1 MVKEP
6 TVISTFAGCGGSS
19 LGYKWA
25 GFRELL
31 AIDFDDNAVETFKLN
46 FPDVLCWKRDIREV
60 TGAEIMAACHI
71 KPGELDVLDG
81 SPPCQGFSTAGK
93 RQVLDPRNDLF
104 REYVRLIKE
113 LQPKVFVMENVSG
126 MVKGT
131 MRGRFIEIMKE
142 LKSTG
147 YNVRA
152 KLMNA
157 KWYEV
162 PQSRE
167 RIIFIGVKDGEPSFP
182 KPMGKIIS
190 VREALGLDSV
200 MATRSQKINPWMDQR
215 GGAATICK
223 MSAGYE
229 VLINTDSELK
239 ESALRPTWQSYR
251 VLNGQEKRKHFSLV
265 QVKGGGPSPTITKD
279 AGNTSTGMIHPYEIR
294 ELTIAE
300 IKRLSSFPDDFQLI
314 GSFHEKW
321 ARIGN
326 AVMPRFMYHIAK
338 NIKEN
343 ILSLRVKGRLK
354 RAAEATVH
362 GRGVAV
368 VASMTATRHRIPRK
382 ICPFNRGFVHSFLY
396 LLRVLYFRSRHKSRQ
411 FFQNQLLRGFSR
423 HQKQPFSLGQNGH
436 LGAFWG
442 RFSSTFGGIDTRLAK
457 ITTFWFNFIGYAVNR
472 CIKLGYDIRRIALEG
487 RSPLP
492 AWESRGA
499 L

>member
-182 KPMGKIIS
+182 KPTGRPITF
-190 VREALGLDSV
+190 R
-200 MATRSQKINPWMDQR
+200 MATDGLSDVCDRPLP
-215 GGAATICK
+215 AALLNYAPHQPN
-223 MSAGYE
+223 SW
-229 VLINTDSELK
+229 NTDRGIYGRYVPSCRSHFSLKWAQWNGVLGTIPKSEIAYSGIVHPSRLRYLNLSELK
-239 ESALRPTWQSYR
+239 RCAT
-251 VLNGQEKRKHFSLV
+251 
-265 QVKGGGPSPTITKD
+265 
-279 AGNTSTGMIHPYEIR
+279 
-294 ELTIAE
+294 
-300 IKRLSSFPDDFQLI
+300 FPDDFVFTDRDN
-314 GSFHEKW
+314 GMK
-321 ARIGN
+321 RIGN

-343 ILSLRVKGRLK
+343 ILHAEILR
-354 RAAEATVH
+354 
-362 GRGVAV
+362 
-368 VASMTATRHRIPRK
+368 RH
-382 ICPFNRGFVHSFLY
+382 HQAL
-396 LLRVLYFRSRHKSRQ
+396 
-411 FFQNQLLRGFSR
+411 FQIHRD
-423 HQKQPFSLGQNGH
+423 
-436 LGAFWG
+436 LGA
-442 RFSSTFGGIDTRLAK
+442 
-457 ITTFWFNFIGYAVNR
+457 
-472 CIKLGYDIRRIALEG
+472 
-487 RSPLP
+487 
-492 AWESRGA
+492 
-499 L
+499 